1 MNEFICRTEPVQTG
15 LSTRQNSSLMSRDT
29 NVQRGHQ
36 SLSHNSDSEQCPVD
50 NLAMLQKCVKPDVMV
65 QGTRQ
70 KDRQTDRQTEGV
82 LDPVNGAERSTFFS
96 FTVLPKIKT
105 NHKFFLFL

>member
-1 MNEFICRTEPVQTG
+1 MNEFIFRTEPVQTG
-15 LSTRQNSSLMSRDT
+15 LTTRQNSSLMSRDA

-50 NLAMLQKCVKPDVMV
+50 NLAMLQNCVKLGLMV

-70 KDRQTDRQTEGV
+70 TDRQAESQATKV
-82 LDPVNGAERSTFFS
+82 LLYLSSSST
-96 FTVLPKIKT
+96 
-105 NHKFFLFL
+105 